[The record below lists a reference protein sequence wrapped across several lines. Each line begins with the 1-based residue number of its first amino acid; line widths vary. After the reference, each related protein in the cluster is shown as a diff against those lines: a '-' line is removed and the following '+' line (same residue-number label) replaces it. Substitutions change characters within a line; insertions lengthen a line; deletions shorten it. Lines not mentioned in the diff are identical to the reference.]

1 MSKKYYSVFTYAKKK
16 GITSQSVYNRIKKGK
31 VNYIEAEIGT
41 SGKKSYIIVEEGQLP
56 TS

>member
-1 MSKKYYSVFTYAKKK
+1 MSKKYYSVFSYAKKK

-41 SGKKSYIIVEEGQLP
+41 IGKKSYIIVEEDEE
-56 TS
+56 